1 MTECWE
7 YKSVT
12 FNTAGWVKRGI
23 FDQAEIDQ
31 HLNDLGKEGWEAI
44 STTPVSDGSVGTSA
58 LLVLMKRRK

>member
-23 FDQAEIDQ
+23 IDQAEIDQ
-31 HLNDLGKEGWEAI
+31 HLNDSGKEAWEAI
-44 STTPVSDGSVGTSA
+44 STTPVSDG
-58 LLVLMKRRK
+58 